1 MAEVRSEKL
10 QRAESKIREDGKDLH
25 ISGEP
30 GMGKTE
36 FLSHLQSRLEPEY
49 TIVEKVVRRQH
60 DINNIARDI
69 LHSVRR
75 EAPERDS
82 KPNQL
87 TNVSAGVGPVSG
99 GGTIDDRV
107 RDIQKLEDLTTD
119 WSGTPLI
126 ICLDDIHKIADD
138 EQTVCDFIGEVA
150 SVLGD
155 QVHLITV
162 GRITISGISEVQQIH
177 LDYFSVTQTN
187 KFLQNEFGSLPEET
201 ARSVHSKVDGHPL
214 YLDLLTASSES
225 EEDFRLPEEE
235 VYSTIE
241 QRYIDSLPLETEEF
255 LRSIA
260 PLPELEERKVSA
272 IFEEKSQTEASR
284 SLRSL
289 EQRVIVQE
297 VNRTDE
303 GDKLYKINEHFRE
316 FLLQK
321 HPDSEEIHR
330 SAFDYHVRKL
340 REIFN
345 DDSDDVWRLL
355 LPHAFNV
362 KHHLEGI
369 YGEGNPEDYR
379 QEIDRLGLTYPERA
393 PVIIH
398 TGLSL
403 FNTEV
408 ISLFQAEQDRFS
420 NWLLEEAE
428 NEPVAELI
436 VQLIELILSQFD
448 SEDSMGLSDVQV
460 DASVDDLPMESEPF
474 SDVDLTDEQANHLR
488 QSVIYVFC
496 FFFEEEPYR
505 SEEHRQHAI
514 KSFDRYGISPGVLKN
529 FKERIEAVLL
539 NSELGDQAGEIIEE
553 YFESME
559 TELEK
564 SVMSSLDMYE
574 MRSQTLDFGMNMFDS
589 VHKEALLESGL
600 IGNIAIEC
608 GEELEQAD
616 NPAFSLFWYT
626 LFLSYFRQH
635 QEKAGCFSELVD
647 RFEEQL
653 AARKSYEEEI
663 DEPIFS
669 AEDTEETVEL
679 ESTELD

>member
-1 MAEVRSEKL
+1 MVEVRSEKL

-30 GMGKTE
+30 GMGKSE
-36 FLSHLQSRLEPEY
+36 FLCHLQRRLEPEY

-60 DINNIARDI
+60 NINSIARDI

-82 KPNQL
+82 KPNQV
-87 TNVSAGVGPVSG
+87 TNISAGIGPVSG
-99 GGTIDDRV
+99 GGTVDDRV
-107 RDIQKLEDLTTD
+107 RDIHKLEDLTTD

-126 ICLDDIHKIADD
+126 VCLDDIHKIADD
-138 EQTVCDFIGEVA
+138 EQTVCDFIGEAA

-155 QVHLITV
+155 QVHLITA
-162 GRITISGISEVQQIH
+162 GRITVSGISEVQQTH
-177 LDYFSVTQTN
+177 LGYFTVNQTRR
-187 KFLQNEFGSLPEET
+187 FLQGESKSLSEET
-201 ARSVHSKVDGHPL
+201 VRSVHSKVDGHPL

-225 EEDFRLPEEE
+225 EEDFRLPEEM

-241 QRYIDSLPLETEEF
+241 QRYIESLPLETEEF
-255 LRSIA
+255 LRDIA
-260 PLPELEERKVSA
+260 PLPELDEKKVSN
-272 IFEEKSQTEASR
+272 ILEGKSQTEVSR

-316 FLLQK
+316 FLVQK
-321 HPDSEEIHR
+321 HPNSEDIHR
-330 SAFDYHVRKL
+330 SAFDYHVKKL

-345 DDSDDVWRLL
+345 DDSDEVWRLL

-408 ISLFQAEQDRFS
+408 ISLFRAEQERFS
-420 NWLLEEAE
+420 DWLLEEAE
-428 NEPVAELI
+428 NEPVAELL
-436 VQLIELILSQFD
+436 VQLIELMLSQFD

-474 SDVDLTDEQANHLR
+474 SDVDLTDEQVKHLR
-488 QSVIYVFC
+488 QSVIYTFS
-496 FFFEEEPYR
+496 FFFEEEPYQ

-514 KSFDRYGISPGVLKN
+514 KSFDRYGISPEVLSE
-529 FKERIEAVLL
+529 FKEQVEAVLL
-539 NSELGDQAGEIIEE
+539 NSELGDQAGGIIEE

-564 SVMSSLDMYE
+564 AVMSSLDMYE
-574 MRSQTLDFGMNMFDS
+574 MRSQTLKFGMDMFDS
-589 VHKEALLESGL
+589 VHREAFLESGL
-600 IGNIAIEC
+600 IADIALDC
-608 GEELEQAD
+608 GEALEQAD
-616 NPAFSLFWYT
+616 NPAFSLLWYT

-635 QEKAGCFSELVD
+635 QGEADCFEELVD

-653 AARKSYEEEI
+653 AERRSYQEGIEN
-663 DEPIFS
+663 PIFS
-669 AEDTEETVEL
+669 ADNTEETVEL
-679 ESTELD
+679 ESIKKD